1 MTVAK
6 KKKTHPGASLKKL
19 RIRKGLT
26 LLELSERTGLPSS
39 SVSRMENGKTALTF
53 DKLLKFSEA
62 LGVDVM
68 EVIGDTGGASPSPS
82 MSLEAPRDGA
92 MRRSIGRAG
101 EGEVVETPRGNYLY
115 LVAELLH
122 KQFVPIVGD
131 VLAKDI
137 STYGE
142 YAQHPGEEF
151 VYVLSGTLELHT
163 EMYTPAV
170 LEEGDYVYF
179 DSGMRHAYIARGDK
193 PCRVLSICST
203 PEPHLATS
211 EAAQEHE
218 APVADNKLP
227 AKPQPRPR
235 AGRKP
240 SLTT

>member
-1 MTVAK
+1 MTVAGRK
-6 KKKTHPGASLKKL
+6 KALPGAALKNL
-19 RIRKGLT
+19 RIKMGLT
-26 LLELSERTGLPSS
+26 LHELSERTGLPVS

-53 DKLLKFSEA
+53 DKLLKFGEA
-62 LGVDVM
+62 LEVDIL
-68 EVIGDTGGASPSPS
+68 EVIGGSQASVPSGASGEDRQP
-82 MSLEAPRDGA
+82 GTK
-92 MRRSIGRAG
+92 RRSIGRKD

-151 VYVLSGTLELHT
+151 VFVLSGTLELHT

-170 LEEGDYVYF
+170 LEEGDHVYF
-179 DSGMRHAYIARGDK
+179 DSGMPHAYIAKGDK

-203 PEPHLATS
+203 PDPIWPT
-211 EAAQEHE
+211 QQPKPKQTG
-218 APVADNKLP
+218 APIE
-227 AKPQPRPR
+227 AKPKKKPQ
-235 AGRKP
+235 RKQ
-240 SLTT
+240 SGT

>member
-6 KKKTHPGASLKKL
+6 KKKAQPGASLKKL

-26 LLELSERTGLPSS
+26 LLELSERTGLPAS

-82 MSLEAPRDGA
+82 VPTEAQRDGA

-203 PEPHLATS
+203 PEPHLAMP
-211 EAAQEHE
+211 APAQAHE
-218 APVADNKLP
+218 APAAEKMP
-227 AKPQPRPR
+227 AKPQPRR

-240 SLTT
+240 SLAT

>member
-6 KKKTHPGASLKKL
+6 RKQALPGAALKTL
-19 RIRKGLT
+19 RVKKGLT
-26 LLELSERTGLPSS
+26 LLELSERTGLPMS
-39 SVSRMENGKTALTF
+39 SVSRMENGKTAITF

-62 LGVDVM
+62 LDVDIM
-68 EVIGDTGGASPSPS
+68 EVIGGTEGGAVPESQ
-82 MSLEAPRDGA
+82 RDARQPGTK
-92 MRRSIGRAG
+92 RRSIGRKG

-137 STYGE
+137 TTYGE

-170 LEEGDYVYF
+170 LEEGDHVYF
-179 DSGMRHAYIARGDK
+179 DSGMPHAYIARGDK

-203 PEPHLATS
+203 PDPIWS
-211 EAAQEHE
+211 AQH
-218 APVADNKLP
+218 DM
-227 AKPQPRPR
+227 PR
-235 AGRKP
+235 AIDTVPAPKPRAEPQAKRKARAK
-240 SLTT
+240 SA